1 MKKKITLKKVFVFF
15 LIIAYAFIFYYIQK
29 NINSYKAAFDKNKKI
44 IISLEGDIDL
54 LENKNEDLLQNANHT
69 EDMVKTYNKMGN
81 KIAALQN
88 DYKAAI
94 KDVDSDKIEDIARNI
109 KSLFVKTNSSETTP
123 WYTAPDSYK
132 IKYHW
137 EFLPNYDFK
146 GSTIPTTFIC
156 KDDKGNVLSKVVL
169 GFDTSNKKYSDFNK
183 EITLIGANYVDEGD
197 VDTEGKGSDLI
208 NHDKLKEKGDEND

>member
-208 NHDKLKEKGDEND
+208 NHDNLKEKGDEND